1 MARALALAI
10 VLVLTGTARA
20 GDEPGVAERLT
31 DAYGSSAGYRA
42 VKKDVLRWHGT
53 TRNGCV
59 AFAST
64 ALRRAGVDVPERGV
78 LDGEGIS
85 RITRVF
91 VMYLEDQLGWIRIT
105 DARALEPGDLF
116 FTTDVIPGYPSHV
129 AMFAGWADRRRA
141 VAWVNDN
148 QGWRRKRALDP
159 PAGSTQDPFAFALRA
174 PRAPR

>member
-1 MARALALAI
+1 MARGAALAL
-10 VLVLTGTARA
+10 VLLLTGTALA
-20 GDEPGVAERLT
+20 DEPGVADRLT
-31 DAYGSSAGYRA
+31 DSYGSSAGYRA

-64 ALRRAGVDVPERGV
+64 ALRKAGVAVPERGL

-91 VMYLEDQLGWIRIT
+91 VMYLEDQLGWTRIT
-105 DARALEPGDLF
+105 DAAALEPGDLF

-148 QGWRRKRALDP
+148 QGWRRRRALDP
-159 PAGSTQDPFAFALRA
+159 PAGSDLDPFAFALRP
-174 PRAPR
+174 PR

>member
-1 MARALALAI
+1 MARLAALGIL
-10 VLVLTGTARA
+10 LVLTGPAA
-20 GDEPGVAERLT
+20 ADDEGVAGRLT
-31 DAYGSSAGYRA
+31 ETYGTSAGYRA

-64 ALRRAGVDVPERGV
+64 ALRRAGVAVPERGI

-91 VMYLEDQLGWIRIT
+91 VMYLEDQLGWTRIT
-105 DARALEPGDLF
+105 DPAALAPGDLF

-129 AMFAGWADRRRA
+129 AMFTGWADRRRA
-141 VAWVNDN
+141 IAWVNDN
-148 QGWRRKRALDP
+148 QGWRRRRALDP
-159 PAGSTQDPFAFALRA
+159 PAGSAIDPFAFALR
-174 PRAPR
+174 PPP